1 MEIKNGKISISLSS
15 KQNKIS
21 TGKWPVL
28 TMGRTGPT
36 SSWSLKRQVYLR
48 GIEKFPESKR
58 KLLCSLAYI
67 NLFNVTNILIANSI
81 VNI

>member
-1 MEIKNGKISISLSS
+1 MVKFTTFLFFLKL
-15 KQNKIS
+15 NKIY

-28 TMGRTGPT
+28 TTEKTGPI